1 MPKLTGDQIRDIAFH
16 VLRAAGAS
24 GNNAHVVADHLANAN
39 LAGHDSHGFIR
50 ITQYVEDIRNGTID
64 AKAEPTVAQDHG
76 GLVQI
81 DGNGTFGQV
90 VAARATGLAIERA
103 RQNGV
108 ATVTMTNLDHT
119 GRIGTYPEMVAVE
132 GMASIMVTGVVG
144 GTSGMN
150 VAPFGGTRR
159 KLGTNPIAIGFPYLP
174 DSPMLLDFATSVSA
188 EGKLR
193 VYRNRGHLLPSA
205 WVIDKDGEPS
215 NDPNDYYEGGS
226 ILPLGGME
234 SGHKGYALSV
244 MVDPAGR
251 HRGRARIPPDGHRV
265 RRERVLD
272 NRHRRGQAGAAGGHP
287 GAGQQDD
294 RGDQGHTACK
304 RGRGRTVSGRD
315 GGQHAAGAYGQ
326 RCGHRGSDLDP
337 RRGAHRRAWSRRL
350 HRPYWMTPVGR
361 LPSEPR

>member
-1 MPKLTGDQIRDIAFH
+1 MPRLTGDQIRDIAFH

-24 GNNAHVVADHLANAN
+24 GSNARVVADHLANAN

-50 ITQYVEDIRNGTID
+50 IIQYVEDIRSGKID
-64 AKAEPTVAQDHG
+64 AKAEPVAAQDHG

-90 VAARATGLAIERA
+90 VAARATSLAIERA

-119 GRIGTYPEMVAVE
+119 GRIGTYPEMAAAE
-132 GMASIMVTGVVG
+132 GMAAIMVTGVVG

-159 KLGTNPIAIGFPYLP
+159 KLGTNPIAIGFPYMQ
-174 DSPMLLDFATSVSA
+174 DSPMLLDFATSVTA

-193 VYRNRGHLLPSA
+193 VYRNRGNPLPSA
-205 WVIDKDGEPS
+205 WVIDKDGDPS
-215 NDPNDYYEGGS
+215 NDPNDYYDGGS

-244 MVDPAGR
+244 MVSLLGAIAGGLGFPQR
-251 HRGRARIPPDGHRV
+251 DIESGVSGSSITVIDVGKLSPQGAIRARVSRTIDVIKDTPLAKGASDVLYPGEMEAST
-265 RRERVLD
+265 RRERLANGVD
-272 NRHRRGQAGAAGGHP
+272 IEEATWSPVAALIEEFGVADSIGP
-287 GAGQQDD
+287 IG
-294 RGDQGHTACK
+294 
-304 RGRGRTVSGRD
+304 
-315 GGQHAAGAYGQ
+315 
-326 RCGHRGSDLDP
+326 
-337 RRGAHRRAWSRRL
+337 
-350 HRPYWMTPVGR
+350 
-361 LPSEPR
+361 

>member
-1 MPKLTGDQIRDIAFH
+1 MPRLTGDQIRDISFH

-24 GNNAHVVADHLANAN
+24 GNNARVVAEHLAGAN

-76 GLVQI
+76 GLVQV

-132 GMASIMVTGVVG
+132 GMAAIMVTGVVG

-226 ILPLGGME
+226 ILPLGGVE

-244 MVDPAGR
+244 MVALLGAIAGGLGFPQMDIESGVSGSSITVIDVGR
-251 HRGRARIPPDGHRV
+251 LAPQGAIRARVSRTIDVIKDTPLAKGAGDVLYPGEMEATT
-265 RRERVLD
+265 RRERMANGVD
-272 NRHRRGQAGAAGGHP
+272 IEEATWNPVAALIEELGVADSIGP
-287 GAGQQDD
+287 IG
-294 RGDQGHTACK
+294 
-304 RGRGRTVSGRD
+304 
-315 GGQHAAGAYGQ
+315 
-326 RCGHRGSDLDP
+326 
-337 RRGAHRRAWSRRL
+337 
-350 HRPYWMTPVGR
+350 
-361 LPSEPR
+361 

>member
-1 MPKLTGDQIRDIAFH
+1 MPRLTGDQIRDIAFH

-24 GNNAHVVADHLANAN
+24 GNNARVVADHLANAN

-76 GLVQI
+76 GLVQV

-108 ATVTMTNLDHT
+108 STVTMTNLDHT

-226 ILPLGGME
+226 ILPLGGVE

-244 MVDPAGR
+244 MVALLGAIAG
-251 HRGRARIPPDGHRV
+251 GLGFPQMDIESGVKRV
-265 RRERVLD
+265 FD
-272 NRHRRGQAGAAGGHP
+272 YRHRRGEAGAAGGHP
-287 GAGQQDD
+287 GPGQQND
-294 RGDQGHTACK
+294 RRNQGYSA
-304 RGRGRTVSGRD
+304 RQGRRGRT
-315 GGQHAAGAYGQ
+315 
-326 RCGHRGSDLDP
+326 
-337 RRGAHRRAWSRRL
+337 
-350 HRPYWMTPVGR
+350 
-361 LPSEPR
+361 LPG